1 MPIRFRYDPE
11 RDLLIHIGVGRLGI
25 EDIQDLR
32 EERRRA
38 GIPRRIAH
46 PLTDFRRAQF
56 DFDIE
61 TLKVY
66 EKDFTEDEYAG
77 ARHAEIVVDPHP
89 TAILLLWKNWLPDGV
104 TVEIFTSA
112 DPAYRW
118 LGVERRDGDLD
129 F

>member
-11 RDLLIHIGVGRLGI
+11 RDLLIHIGVDRLGI

-32 EERRRA
+32 EERHRA
-38 GIPRRIAH
+38 GIPRRVAH
-46 PLTDFRRAQF
+46 TLTDFRRARF

-61 TLKVY
+61 TLKAY
-66 EKDFTEDEYAG
+66 EEGFTGEEYAG

-89 TAILLLWKNWLPDGV
+89 TAILLLWKNWLPDGI

>member
-1 MPIRFRYDPE
+1 MPIRFRYDAE
-11 RDLLIHIGVGRLGI
+11 RDLLIHIGDGRVGI

-32 EERRRA
+32 EKRRQA
-38 GIPRRIAH
+38 GVPRRVANT
-46 PLTDFRRAQF
+46 LTDFRRAHF

-61 TLKVY
+61 TLKAY
-66 EKDFTEDEYAG
+66 EENLPEDDYSG

-89 TAILLLWKNWLPDGV
+89 TAILLLWKKWLPDGI
-104 TVEIFTSA
+104 TVEIFTRA
-112 DPAYRW
+112 EPAYQW

>member
-1 MPIRFRYDPE
+1 MPIRFRYDVE
-11 RDLLIHIGVGRLGI
+11 RDLLIHIGEGHVGI
-25 EDIQDLR
+25 EDIKDLR

-38 GIPRRIAH
+38 GVPRRVANT
-46 PLTDFRRAQF
+46 LTDFRRARF

-61 TLKVY
+61 TLRAY
-66 EKDFTEDEYAG
+66 EADLPEDEYAG

-89 TAILLLWKNWLPDGV
+89 TAILLLWKNWLPDGI

-112 DPAYRW
+112 EPAYRW

>member
-1 MPIRFRYDPE
+1 VPICFRYDSE
-11 RDLLIHIGVGRLGI
+11 RDLLIHIGVDRLGI

-38 GIPRRIAH
+38 GIPRRVAH
-46 PLTDFRRAQF
+46 TLTDFRRAEF

-61 TLKVY
+61 TLKAY
-66 EKDFTEDEYAG
+66 EKDFTGDEYAG
-77 ARHAEIVVDPHP
+77 TRHAEIVVDPHP

>member
-1 MPIRFRYDPE
+1 MPIHFHYDPE

-32 EERRRA
+32 EQRRQA
-38 GIPRRIAH
+38 GVPDRIAH
-46 PLTDFRRAQF
+46 TLTDFRRADF

-61 TLKVY
+61 SLRTY
-66 EKDFTEDEYAG
+66 EQSLAKDDYAG
-77 ARHAEIVVDPHP
+77 ARHAEIVVEPHP
-89 TAILLLWKNWLPDGV
+89 TAILLLWKNWLPDGI

-112 DPAYRW
+112 EPAYRW
-118 LGVERRDGDLD
+118 LGVEQRDGDLD